1 MDHDRRIVLK
11 RLLLGPL
18 IVPSLLGT
26 GCGSPEQTGNQA
38 PKAGLDELEAQN
50 KFYLERQKSEAS
62 KK

>member
-11 RLLLGPL
+11 RLLHGPL
-18 IVPSLLGT
+18 IVTSLLGS
-26 GCGSPEQTGNQA
+26 GCDGPAQTGGQA

-50 KFYLERQKSEAS
+50 KFYLERKKSEAS